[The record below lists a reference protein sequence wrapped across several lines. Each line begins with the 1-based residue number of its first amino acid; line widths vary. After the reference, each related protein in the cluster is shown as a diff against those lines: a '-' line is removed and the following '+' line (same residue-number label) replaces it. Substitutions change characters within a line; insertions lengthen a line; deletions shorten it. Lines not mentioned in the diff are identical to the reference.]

1 MSEQIVK
8 SSHSLILDNRSVL
21 TLTGVTDVQG
31 FDEQTVNLV
40 TDVGALVVKG
50 EMLHINKLNLESKDV
65 QIDGKIN
72 SLQYMGQST
81 KSIKSKLFR

>member
-1 MSEQIVK
+1 MPEQIVK

-21 TLTGVTDVQG
+21 TLSGVTDVQG
-31 FDEQTVNLV
+31 FDEQTVNLM

-50 EMLHINKLNLESKDV
+50 EALHINKLNLESKDV

-72 SLQYMGQST
+72 SLQYMGQSS

>member
-1 MSEQIVK
+1 MPEQIVK
-8 SSHSLILDNRSVL
+8 STHSLILDNRSVL

-50 EMLHINKLNLESKDV
+50 EALHINKLNLESKDV

-72 SLQYMGQST
+72 SLQYMGQSS

>member
-31 FDEQTVNLV
+31 FDEQTVNLI
-40 TDVGALVVKG
+40 TDIGALVVKG

-72 SLQYMGQST
+72 SLQYMGQSN

>member
-1 MSEQIVK
+1 MPEQIVK
-8 SSHSLILDNRSVL
+8 STHSLILDNRSVL

-31 FDEQTVNLV
+31 FDEQTVNLI

-50 EMLHINKLNLESKDV
+50 EALHINKLNLESKDV

-72 SLQYMGQST
+72 SLQYMGQSN

>member
-1 MSEQIVK
+1 MPEQIVK
-8 SSHSLILDNRSVL
+8 SGHSLILDNRSVL

-50 EMLHINKLNLESKDV
+50 EALHINKLNLESKDV

-72 SLQYMGQST
+72 SLQYMGQSN

>member
-21 TLTGVTDVQG
+21 TLTGVADVQG

-72 SLQYMGQST
+72 SLQYMGQSN

>member
-21 TLTGVTDVQG
+21 TLTGVADVHG

-72 SLQYMGQST
+72 SLQYMGQSN

>member
-31 FDEQTVNLV
+31 FDEQTVNLI

-72 SLQYMGQST
+72 SLQYMGQSN